1 MTPTAPLSR
10 GNITDLTELKAKT
23 QFAANKAQY
32 GDKIRERRIACG
44 INQPQLARVLGV
56 SKNTICNWEAGRS
69 RPDLNQLVLLCETL
83 KTTVPWFLGAPDRL
97 SDLTKEELRHLKN
110 YRFLSVPNKQA
121 VDRLIDAMLD
131 IEDKELHARC
141 KNGFQRIHRNGN
153 KTAAGVIGNNLSDYQ
168 AGEYLYVRTSRAAC
182 MADEIITVTGDSMEP
197 TFHDGDD
204 LLVEHTEELS
214 PGEIGIFVADGEGY
228 VKEFQPDGL
237 HSHNPRYPVLKF
249 SEDDHFRCVG
259 RVLGVVAPD
268 QYPTGIE
275 LEALED
281 IQREKRPKE

>member
-10 GNITDLTELKAKT
+10 GNITDLTELKAKA

-44 INQPQLARVLGV
+44 INQPQLAHVLGI
-56 SKNTICNWEAGRS
+56 SQNTICNWEAGRS

-97 SDLTKEELRHLKN
+97 SDLTKEELRHLKD
-110 YRFLSVPNKQA
+110 YRFLSGPNKQA
-121 VDRLIDAMLD
+121 VDRLIVAMLD
-131 IEDKELHARC
+131 IEDQDLHARC
-141 KNGFQRIHRNGN
+141 RNGFQRIRRNGN
-153 KTAAGVIGNNLSDYQ
+153 KTAAGVIGNYLSDYQ
-168 AGEYLYVRTSRAAC
+168 PGEYLYVRTSREAC
-182 MADEIITVTGDSMEP
+182 MADEIITVTGDSMAP
-197 TFHDGDD
+197 TFQDGDD

-214 PGEIGIFVADGEGY
+214 PGEIGIFVAGGDGY
-228 VKEFQPDGL
+228 VKEYRPDGL

-268 QYPTGIE
+268 QYATGIE
-275 LEALED
+275 LEVLED
-281 IQREKRPKE
+281 MRREKRQKE